1 MAKIKYEDVKL
12 LIDNFQDL
20 HKSVYYTLSKK
31 TADFD
36 VSIAQIRLLTIV
48 HKCNNINQNELA
60 KKLNVSKATLSVR
73 IQRLE
78 KLGYLAKLQDPND
91 KRYYILKVTARGE
104 KFIEE
109 GHRIMK
115 DKVMHLFNGISK
127 EQIEIL
133 NSVIKIMKMNIEEC
147 KGDK

>member
-1 MAKIKYEDVKL
+1 MAKIKYEDVKS

-20 HKSVYYTLSKK
+20 HKNVYYTLSKK
-31 TADFD
+31 TEDFD

-48 HKCNNINQNELA
+48 QKCNNINQNELA

-91 KRYYILKVTARGE
+91 KRYYILKVTAQGE

-109 GHRIMK
+109 GHKIMK